1 MPSNDIHNLEQSST
15 PLTVPKANSED
26 LKANHVE
33 SLEEAAMS
41 DLGKRANNFLAGHPV
56 VHQHKNPLPPGQQQP
71 QAQSHPFGDE
81 TPSGVHEKSK
91 RGRVV
96 DPEHDHRLHENHG
109 KRDDED
115 INAAH
120 DSEHHQPYDE
130 DGDGHIDEEERR
142 RQKNAEKQN
151 EIQESEKEKIE
162 KYRERLPEG
171 FGGKIEA
178 SQKELNELTYHI
190 AYGSE
195 IRRRLGTKP
204 TVASLGLVREYLKQI
219 ASEVS
224 TPESKREIATLTS
237 RVANLLIKS
246 GALRGKG

>member
-1 MPSNDIHNLEQSST
+1 MPSNDIHELEQSST

-56 VHQHKNPLPPGQQQP
+56 VHQHKNPLPPGQQQS

-81 TPSGVHEKSK
+81 LSGVHEKSK

-96 DPEHDHRLHENHG
+96 DPEHDHRLTENH
-109 KRDDED
+109 KTDDAD
-115 INAAH
+115 SGPHDSAH
-120 DSEHHQPYDE
+120 DKPRDE

-142 RQKNAEKQN
+142 RQENDEKQS
-151 EIQESEKEKIE
+151 ETHESEKEKME
-162 KYRERLPEG
+162 EYRERLPEG

-190 AYGSE
+190 AYGAE
-195 IRRRLGTKP
+195 IRRRMGAKP
-204 TVASLGLVREYLKQI
+204 TVASLGLVREYLKQV
-219 ASEVS
+219 ASEAS
-224 TPESKREIATLTS
+224 TPESKYEIANLTS

>member
-1 MPSNDIHNLEQSST
+1 MPSNDIHDLEQSST
-15 PLTVPKANSED
+15 PLTVPKANNED
-26 LKANHVE
+26 LKANHVD

-41 DLGKRANNFLAGHPV
+41 DLGKRANNFLSGHPV
-56 VHQHKNPLPPGQQQP
+56 VHQHKNPLPPGQQQS
-71 QAQSHPFGDE
+71 QAQPHPFGDE
-81 TPSGVHEKSK
+81 GAVHEKSK

-96 DPEHDHRLHENHG
+96 DPEHDHRLTENHG
-109 KRDDED
+109 RENSED
-115 INAAH
+115 INGPH
-120 DSEHHQPYDE
+120 DSEHGKPHDE

-142 RQKNAEKQN
+142 RQDYAEKQS
-151 EIQESEKEKIE
+151 ETQVSEKEKIE
-162 KYRERLPEG
+162 EYRERLPEG

-204 TVASLGLVREYLKQI
+204 TVASLGLVREYLKQV

-224 TPESKREIATLTS
+224 TPEAKREIATLTS

>member
-1 MPSNDIHNLEQSST
+1 MPSNDIHELEQSST
-15 PLTVPKANSED
+15 PLTVPKANNED

-56 VHQHKNPLPPGQQQP
+56 VHQHKNPLSPGHQQP
-71 QAQSHPFGDE
+71 QEQPHPFGDE
-81 TPSGVHEKSK
+81 GGIHEKSK

-96 DPEHDHRLHENHG
+96 DPEHDRRLHENHG
-109 KRDDED
+109 KENRDD
-115 INAAH
+115 INSPH
-120 DSEHHQPYDE
+120 DSEHSKLHDE

-142 RQKNAEKQN
+142 RQEYAEKQG
-151 EIQESEKEKIE
+151 EAQEVEKEKIE
-162 KYRERLPEG
+162 NYRERLPEG

-204 TVASLGLVREYLKQI
+204 TVASLGLVREYLKQV
-219 ASEVS
+219 ASEAS
-224 TPESKREIATLTS
+224 TPESKYEIATLTS

-246 GALRGKG
+246 GAFRGKG